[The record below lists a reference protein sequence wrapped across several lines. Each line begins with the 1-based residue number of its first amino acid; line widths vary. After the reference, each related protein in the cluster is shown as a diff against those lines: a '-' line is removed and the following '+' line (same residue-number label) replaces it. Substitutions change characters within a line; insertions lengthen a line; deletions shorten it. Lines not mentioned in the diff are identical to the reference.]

1 MVRLPRNEKQT
12 YRLISRPQMWP
23 SGLTLAM
30 TLTLNF
36 QGQIWNWLYLC
47 QKWSDCHETKSE
59 HIIWILGLKCNH
71 QIWPWPWP
79 WPWIFKVKYEICYI
93 STKSGPIA
101 TRRKANI
108 SIWTL
113 GLKSDNGFAF
123 GHDLDIWIFK
133 VIYDLDHLM
142 TKVRCKDLPD
152 SGWGDFSCRRA
163 VDSSSFFSCDQ
174 AALQMV
180 FSVCL
185 SVCPS
190 VHLSVCPSHLFDYVP
205 IIVSSWNF
213 QELLPMTDVRSMQKV
228 KVRGQRSRSQRSRP
242 I

>member
-12 YRLISRPQMWP
+12 HRLNSRLQMGS

-30 TLTLNF
+30 NLTLNF
-36 QGQIWNWLYLC
+36 QGQISNWLYLSK
-47 QKWSDCHETKSE
+47 KWCDCHEMKSK
-59 HIIWILGLKCNH
+59 HIDWSQDLKCDH
-71 QIWPWPWP
+71 QVWPWSWP

-113 GLKSDNGFAF
+113 GLKFDKGFDL

-133 VIYDLDHLM
+133 VICDLDHLV

-152 SGWGDFSCRRA
+152 SDRGDFSCRRA
-163 VDSSSFFSCDQ
+163 VDSSSYLCG
-174 AALQMV
+174 
-180 FSVCL
+180 
-185 SVCPS
+185 PS
-190 VHLSVCPSHLFDYVP
+190 RVTGLATY
-205 IIVSSWNF
+205 
-213 QELLPMTDVRSMQKV
+213 
-228 KVRGQRSRSQRSRP
+228 
-242 I
+242 